1 MQSRWLSALIIA
13 PMLAQAQSS
22 KSKPTAAPPPPA
34 SAPAPAA
41 NAGAPVSGAVGVVG
55 DSIHGG
61 PLVGA
66 VISIVGTDRKGTTDS
81 TGRFRIDSIPP
92 GNYKLNMSHPLLD
105 SLGVAIATNE
115 VAFPAGRYA
124 LIALATPSPTTIVNT
139 FCPPEKQRTGP
150 GAVIGRVSDAD
161 TDVPSTGAKVSMA
174 WSRMMVGK
182 DIGVHQILLQRESF
196 VDANGAYR
204 ICGIPAGTK
213 SAVRATYKGLATAD
227 VPVNFSDGIIQLV
240 SLHTAMPDTA
250 PPPPVIDSAP
260 STTAAAP
267 TPKTPGAPKPAVVG
281 LRTGHAMMTGH
292 VVNVADKPLAGAD
305 VTVFGAASKTVTD
318 SSGNFFL
325 RNLPSGTQTL
335 VVRKLAYAATT
346 QPVDLSSKATL
357 TAKVI
362 LPQAPPSL
370 PTVTVQATGAA
381 KGLEQV
387 GYNHRQK
394 MGLGHF
400 LNREQIE
407 SKIPTYMTDIFTT
420 MPGIRVDY
428 SSGQPVLTGT
438 RGTSGNG
445 CVSYV
450 VDGSPYSEASP
461 GDINDFMHPNEV
473 EAVEVYS
480 DVDTPAEYQKP
491 GQSCTTVII
500 WTKTRTG
507 DLK

>member
-13 PMLAQAQSS
+13 PMLAQAQSP
-22 KSKPTAAPPPPA
+22 KSKPAAAPPPP
-34 SAPAPAA
+34 A

-92 GNYKLNMSHPLLD
+92 GNYKLTMSHPLLD

-182 DIGVHQILLQRESF
+182 DIGVHQILLQRESI

-227 VPVNFSDGIIQLV
+227 IPVNFSEGVIQLV
-240 SLHTAMPDTA
+240 SLHTALPDTA

-260 STTAAAP
+260 STTAPAPATKAAP
-267 TPKTPGAPKPAVVG
+267 VAPKPAVVG
-281 LRTGHAMMTGH
+281 LRTGHAMLTGR
-292 VVNVADKPLAGAD
+292 VVNVADRPLAGAD

-335 VVRKLAYAATT
+335 IVRKVAYAPTT
-346 QPVDLSSKATL
+346 QPVDLTTKATL

-370 PTVTVQATGAA
+370 PTVKVEATGAA
-381 KGLEQV
+381 KGLAQV
-387 GYNHRQK
+387 GYDRRRK

-400 LNREQIE
+400 MNRDEIE

-420 MPGIRVDY
+420 TPGIRVDY

-438 RGTSGNG
+438 RGTTGNG
-445 CVSYV
+445 CVNYV
-450 VDGSPYSEASP
+450 IDGSPYSEATP
-461 GDINDFMHPNEV
+461 GDLNDFMHPNEV

-480 DVDTPAEYQKP
+480 DVDTPAEYQKA
-491 GQSCTTVII
+491 GTSCSTVVI